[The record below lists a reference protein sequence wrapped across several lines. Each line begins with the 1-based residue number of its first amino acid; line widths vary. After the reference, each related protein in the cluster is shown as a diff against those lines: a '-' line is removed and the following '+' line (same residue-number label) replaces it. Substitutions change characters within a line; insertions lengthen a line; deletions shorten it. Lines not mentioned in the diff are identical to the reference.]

1 MQEEE
6 ERKLMKES
14 HAHTP
19 VGSDDDIPDLAA
31 MHVVRRESTTVMI
44 CRLRIVVVGCV
55 CRPQTRRSVKHVK
68 PSLLRWQ
75 RLPESLFRRSQRR
88 MLRREWAPLAKRAK
102 WYVCHHTD
110 VMV

>member
-31 MHVVRRESTTVMI
+31 MHVVRREI
-44 CRLRIVVVGCV
+44 III
-55 CRPQTRRSVKHVK
+55 
-68 PSLLRWQ
+68 
-75 RLPESLFRRSQRR
+75 
-88 MLRREWAPLAKRAK
+88 
-102 WYVCHHTD
+102 YI
-110 VMV
+110 